1 MGQDGAYLAKFL
13 LSKKYQVYGAYR
25 PNSYYKNN
33 RLKKLGIENKINLIA
48 NRGKNSWFN
57 AAKKFMEIVNNK

>member
-25 PNSYYKNN
+25 LNSYYKNN

-48 NRGKNSWFN
+48 IRGKNSWFN
-57 AAKKFMEIVNNK
+57 AVKNLWK